1 MSAASTIRD
10 VVSSWQ
16 GIREAPGNFGAV
28 EFRLGKR
35 EIGHL
40 HGNAWI
46 DVPFPRA
53 VRDELVGAGAAE
65 PHHILPQS
73 GWVTFRIHAAGD
85 ADRAVALLRR
95 SYELVIAQRARR
107 QRQSANAKIGG

>member
-1 MSAASTIRD
+1 MSAATTIRD
-10 VVSSWQ
+10 VVSSWP

-28 EFRLGKR
+28 EFRLAKR

-73 GWVTFRIHAAGD
+73 GWVTFRIHSAGD
-85 ADRAVALLRR
+85 ADRAVELLRR
-95 SYELVIAQRARR
+95 SYDLINEQLQRRR
-107 QRQSANAKIGG
+107 AQSAAKKRS